1 MSCNNNEILHVGDYG
16 TQFIL
21 TIKKLVDG
29 VPTIVDI
36 SAVNELTDLFIYFR
50 DSEGTI
56 TKHNAEF
63 YTNGTDGRISYI
75 TDYGDIVT
83 PGLLEYRAEVILS
96 PTQKYQSSTCEIEV
110 YYEWEVTP

>member
-1 MSCNNNEILHVGDYG
+1 MSCNDDEILHVGDYG

-36 SAVNELTDLFIYFR
+36 SGVDESTDLFIYFR
-50 DSEGTI
+50 DSEGTV

-63 YTNGTDGRISYI
+63 YTDGEDGKISY
-75 TDYGDIVT
+75 TTEEGDISVAGT
-83 PGLLEYRAEVILS
+83 MKFRAEVELS

-110 YYEWEVTP
+110 YEEWEVSV